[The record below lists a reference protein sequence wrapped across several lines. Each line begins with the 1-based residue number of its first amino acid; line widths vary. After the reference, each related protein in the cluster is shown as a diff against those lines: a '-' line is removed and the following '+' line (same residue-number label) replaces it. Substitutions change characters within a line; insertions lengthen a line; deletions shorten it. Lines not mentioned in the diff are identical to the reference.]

1 MTLHLR
7 LLKLI
12 FQNYWLELVKT
23 EKKNCEKMS
32 INGVNE
38 SPPREKFNEIL
49 VECKDLLIKKV
60 TISVIVKINFRK
72 NGVLFFYQ
80 RKCFFVFFMRITTL
94 TFASEK
100 VLAEIYSTFP
110 RTQFS
115 LYNY

>member
-1 MTLHLR
+1 
-7 LLKLI
+7 
-12 FQNYWLELVKT
+12 
-23 EKKNCEKMS
+23 MS

-38 SPPREKFNEIL
+38 SPPCEKFNEIL

-72 NGVLFFYQ
+72 NGVFFST
-80 RKCFFVFFMRITTL
+80 RGSGFFCFFFMRITTL

-115 LYNY
+115 LYNS